1 MKLTRNFITR
11 IVSGIALIAV
21 VSTNTALTD
30 AIAPGSSVCF
40 AETDYNEMREER
52 KTLPIQ
58 SNEIANWPEGPAIGA
73 QSAILM
79 EMNT

>member
-21 VSTNTALTD
+21 VSTNTALAD

-58 SNEIANWPEGPAIGA
+58 SNEIAN
-73 QSAILM
+73 SL
-79 EMNT
+79 